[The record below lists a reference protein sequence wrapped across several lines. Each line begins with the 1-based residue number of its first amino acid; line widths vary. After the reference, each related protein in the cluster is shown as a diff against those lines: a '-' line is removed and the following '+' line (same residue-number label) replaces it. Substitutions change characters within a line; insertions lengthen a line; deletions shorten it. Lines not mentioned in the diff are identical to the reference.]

1 VLSCEQEGAICSGK
15 KVHVQ
20 DQERCSHLLLEIT
33 SVEGVLETTSKRKE
47 CFKNLKRTYKRRYN
61 KSVVKRTLITIGNSI
76 AVTIPRE
83 YLDRHGLHVGDTVEL
98 EATER
103 GIIIR
108 PERVLDADF
117 ERAFRAVARRYRGTL
132 SRLAERDR
140 QKKP

>member
-1 VLSCEQEGAICSGK
+1 MDDARFSGVK
-15 KVHVQ
+15 
-20 DQERCSHLLLEIT
+20 R
-33 SVEGVLETTSKRKE
+33 VLEAISSRKT
-47 CFKNLKRTYKRRYN
+47 CPQNLKQTYIQRYN
-61 KSVVKRTLITIGNSI
+61 KGVVKRTLITIGNSI

>member
-1 VLSCEQEGAICSGK
+1 MLGGQG
-15 KVHVQ
+15 
-20 DQERCSHLLLEIT
+20 
-33 SVEGVLETTSKRKE
+33 
-47 CFKNLKRTYKRRYN
+47 CFRNLKQTYKRRYN

>member
-1 VLSCEQEGAICSGK
+1 LK
-15 KVHVQ
+15 
-20 DQERCSHLLLEIT
+20 ERRPGRDSEYAFRTVFLQPLEIAE
-33 SVEGVLETTSKRKE
+33 VEWVLELIPKYDE

>member
-1 VLSCEQEGAICSGK
+1 MKTA
-15 KVHVQ
+15 
-20 DQERCSHLLLEIT
+20 R
-33 SVEGVLETTSKRKE
+33 
-47 CFKNLKRTYKRRYN
+47 KNLNDTYKRRYN
-61 KSVVKRTLITIGNSI
+61 INIVKRTLITIGNSI

-98 EATER
+98 EVTER
-103 GIIIR
+103 GINIK

>member
-1 VLSCEQEGAICSGK
+1 M
-15 KVHVQ
+15 
-20 DQERCSHLLLEIT
+20 LLEIT

>member
-1 VLSCEQEGAICSGK
+1 MTGFSQDVIMKAVQKDLKLS
-15 KVHVQ
+15 
-20 DQERCSHLLLEIT
+20 
-33 SVEGVLETTSKRKE
+33 
-47 CFKNLKRTYKRRYN
+47 YKRRYN
-61 KSVVKRTLITIGNSI
+61 KAVVKRTLITIGNSI

-98 EATER
+98 EVTER
-103 GIIIR
+103 GINIK